1 MRKEAKLLRDKS
13 VDSLILSIEMF
24 NRPSDQGRIHAVLIL
39 LDHSFE
45 MLLKSAILHRG
56 GRIRERG
63 AKQTMGFDAAVR
75 KAVSDASIQF
85 LKNEQALTVQIIN
98 SLRDAAQHHLL
109 DISEQHLYL
118 HCQSG
123 LTLFRDVFKSVFDQ
137 DLRTFLPARVL
148 PLSTSP
154 PTDLETLFYNEVVE
168 VRKLLKPG
176 GHRRI
181 EAQAKLR
188 ALAIIEGSIIGE
200 KVQPGVS
207 DLNQIAKQV
216 EQGQLWDKIFPG
228 VASINFSTKGYGP
241 SLDLRIIKKEG
252 IPVQLVP
259 EGTPGATVVA
269 VKRVDELGFYSL
281 GRDEL
286 AAQVGLNGPQTTM
299 MIRYLNLSD
308 DPDCFK
314 AIAIGKST
322 FKRYSQK
329 AITAIKNALKTVSV
343 DEVWKSH
350 GIRGKKRF
358 FAA

>member
-1 MRKEAKLLRDKS
+1 

-24 NRPSDQGRIHAVLIL
+24 NRPSDCGRVHAVLIL

-45 MLLKSAILHRG
+45 MMLKAAILHRG
-56 GRIRERG
+56 GTIRERG
-63 AKQTMGFDAAVR
+63 AKQTIGFDGAVR
-75 KAVSDASIQF
+75 KAISDGSIQF
-85 LKNEQALTVQIIN
+85 LRREQALTAQIIN
-98 SLRDAAQHHLL
+98 SLRDAEQHHLL

-123 LTLFRDVFKSVFDQ
+123 LTLFRDVFKSVFNQ
-137 DLRTFLPARVL
+137 ELHTFLPARVL

-154 PTDLETLFYNEVVE
+154 PTDVEALFDNEVAE
-168 VRKLLKPG
+168 VKKLLKPG

-188 ALAIIEGSIIGE
+188 ALAIMEGSISGE

-216 EQGQLWDKIFPG
+216 SQGQSWDKIFPG
-228 VASINFSTKGYGP
+228 VASINFTAKGYGP
-241 SLDLRIIKKEG
+241 SLDLRITKKEG

-269 VKRVDELGFYSL
+269 IKRVDELGFYSL

-286 AAQVGLNGPQTTM
+286 AAQVGLNGPQTTA
-299 MIRYLNLSD
+299 MIRYLQLADN
-308 DPDCFK
+308 PDYFK
-314 AIAIGKST
+314 GIIIGKSI

-329 AITAIKNALKTVSV
+329 AITAIKEALKTVSI

-350 GIRGKKRF
+350 GIRGKRKG
-358 FAA
+358 ATE